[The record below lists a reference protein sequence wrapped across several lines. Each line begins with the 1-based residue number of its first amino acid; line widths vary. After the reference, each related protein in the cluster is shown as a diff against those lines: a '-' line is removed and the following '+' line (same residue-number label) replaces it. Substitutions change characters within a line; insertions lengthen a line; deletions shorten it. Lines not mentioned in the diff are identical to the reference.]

1 MNGQYDDIIDLPR
14 PISKTRTPMS
24 REARAAQFAPFAAL
38 TGYDAAIDETA
49 RLTGERAA
57 LDEEQEEALNTALG
71 YIAENVNSHPAVTV
85 CYFLP
90 DTRKAG
96 GKYVT
101 LSGNVADLDISTA
114 TLSIGSKKINLD
126 DIFSIE
132 IKQ

>member
-1 MNGQYDDIIDLPR
+1 
-14 PISKTRTPMS
+14 MS